1 LENELLRVEFDHE
14 TGIITSITNK
24 VSGKKVE
31 LTQTWEWYKASVGT
45 PEDGQASGA
54 YIFRPNS
61 SSTTSFSGKA
71 EIRVIKGETVNE
83 VWQTYSDIVSQKYR
97 LYKDQPVLEL
107 EYTLGPLDVND
118 GVGKEAILKFST
130 DIDSKDTFYTDAN
143 GREILKRVRNYR
155 PCWQVDL
162 AEPVAGNYYPINTRA
177 FLRDDEKDVQ
187 FTIITDRSQGGS
199 SLTSGELE
207 IMVNRRLT
215 HDDGRGVGEPLN
227 EDIVVRGRYWI
238 SVGKIEDEASFHRVA
253 AEQMQHPTATIFTP
267 SPITKPIAPLLL
279 EALPPNVQLVT
290 LLKLHGD
297 ENYGILRLGHLFAK
311 GEDSKLSLPAT
322 VDVKKA
328 FGFDIKE
335 ELSLSANQKLSE
347 MAKFSLDGRE
357 TLEPSIVKDSTVV
370 LNPMEIRTYLVQFT
384 S

>member
-1 LENELLRVEFDHE
+1 
-14 TGIITSITNK
+14 
-24 VSGKKVE
+24 
-31 LTQTWEWYKASVGT
+31 
-45 PEDGQASGA
+45 
-54 YIFRPNS
+54 
-61 SSTTSFSGKA
+61 
-71 EIRVIKGETVNE
+71 
-83 VWQTYSDIVSQKYR
+83 